1 MVLMVRQAIRSLS
14 RSPGFTILSVGILA
28 LGIGAN
34 TAIFSVF
41 YGVLLK
47 SLPYPDPERI
57 VLVWGTN
64 QRAGTNH
71 DPVSATDLADYRAQ
85 NKSFE
90 EMTTFTSW
98 RPILSGASE
107 TERISALMV
116 GDGYFRVMKSK
127 ILLGRTFL
135 TEEQNEGK
143 DFVVVLS
150 YGLWQRQFAKD

>member
-1 MVLMVRQAIRSLS
+1 MKEFLYAIRSLS
-14 RSPGFTILSVGILA
+14 KSRSFAILSIGILA

-90 EMTTFTSW
+90 
-98 RPILSGASE
+98 
-107 TERISALMV
+107 
-116 GDGYFRVMKSK
+116 
-127 ILLGRTFL
+127 
-135 TEEQNEGK
+135 
-143 DFVVVLS
+143 
-150 YGLWQRQFAKD
+150 